1 MRATSAST
9 TIVDAYRAA
18 LFLGQSLAE
27 IDPEIVFL
35 FVTVHYDNW
44 DEFMDGLRDGLDN
57 PAVRVIGASGDGVH
71 ELGHS
76 GDIGAAAVGLNSGGK
91 VRWHVETGERV
102 GADPEGAVR
111 RALAKLAARLEGRV
125 PAFYF
130 LLSDF
135 NTDASRIETV
145 IRDEIAVPVVGGMAA
160 DDNDKME
167 LCCLFADGALAP
179 DSVVMLAV
187 DGPLAFQ
194 IHVGNTIAAVGAPGR
209 IDEAAGTLLSRIAG
223 VDAARF
229 VERETGKPVLRS
241 DQGAIALTIL
251 DGGREGERK
260 LRSIAQNSRSD
271 TGALT
276 LHGGIEHGETVQVCL
291 ASPAQLVAEV
301 HAIAA
306 AAAATGFA
314 PSAALVVSCAGRKLL
329 LGGDTDYE
337 VQAIAERF
345 PGLPIAGFPS
355 FGEIGPLFHEG
366 KYTRNLH
373 HNMTYLLLLLGNADG
388 P

>member
-1 MRATSAST
+1 MRAKSAST

-18 LFLGQSLAE
+18 LSLGQSLAE
-27 IDPEIVFL
+27 VDPEIVFL

-71 ELGHS
+71 ELGYS
-76 GDIGAAAVGLNSGGK
+76 GDIGAAALGLNSGGK
-91 VRWHVETGERV
+91 VRWHIETGERV

-111 RALAKLAARLEGRV
+111 RALAKLAARLEGRA

-145 IRDEIAVPVVGGMAA
+145 VRDEIAVPVVGGMAA

-167 LCCLFADGALAP
+167 YCCLFADGALAP

-194 IHVGNTIAAVGAPGR
+194 IHVGNTISAVGAPGK
-209 IDEAAGTLLSRIAG
+209 IDEATGKLLSRIAG

-251 DGGREGERK
+251 DGGNKGERK
-260 LRSIAQNSRSD
+260 LRSIAQNSRSE
-271 TGALT
+271 TGTLT

-337 VQAIAERF
+337 AQAVAERF